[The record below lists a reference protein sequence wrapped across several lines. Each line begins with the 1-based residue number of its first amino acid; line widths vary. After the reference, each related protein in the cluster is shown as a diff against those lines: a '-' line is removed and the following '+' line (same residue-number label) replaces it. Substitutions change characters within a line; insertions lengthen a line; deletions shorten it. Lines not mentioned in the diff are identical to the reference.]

1 MQGQM
6 GSVSREVGNPKK
18 EPKRNA
24 TDKKKHHRNS
34 DGPNRLDG
42 PNWLDV
48 AGEGISALDDISTE
62 SLKTEKER
70 KQRLKKNSTKQKI
83 QGL

>member
-6 GSVSREVGNPKK
+6 GSVSGEVGNPKK

-24 TDKKKHHRNS
+24 TDFKKKHRHNRNDIF
-34 DGPNRLDG
+34 DGPNRLD
-42 PNWLDV
+42 V
-48 AGEGISALDDISTE
+48 AGKGISALDDVSTE

-70 KQRLKKNSTKQKI
+70 K
-83 QGL
+83 

>member
-24 TDKKKHHRNS
+24 TDKKKKKLHHNRNDIF
-34 DGPNRLDG
+34 DGPNR
-42 PNWLDV
+42 LDV
-48 AGEGISALDDISTE
+48 AGEGISALEDVSTE
-62 SLKTEKER
+62 SLKTENK
-70 KQRLKKNSTKQKI
+70 
-83 QGL
+83 G